1 MPCYHTQQLSLFSS
15 CVELLYT
22 ESNLVIFFFFA
33 ELQAVS
39 KVHLISQ
46 CFLVLLVVNVESRLA
61 IPEIFVLSAGG
72 FAGAL

>member
-1 MPCYHTQQLSLFSS
+1 M
-15 CVELLYT
+15 
-22 ESNLVIFFFFA
+22 IFFFFA

-46 CFLVLLVVNVESRLA
+46 CFLVLLVVNVESLLA